1 MIPDD
6 TLRLKTHRLVAGCRT
21 REQALV
27 ADRWLTLAFKRDSQ
41 LAQFEEYYRS
51 QLARLLAPAVF
62 R

>member
-27 ADRWLTLAFKRDSQ
+27 ADRWLTLAFKRDAK
-41 LAQFEEYYRS
+41 LAEFEAYYRF
-51 QLARLLAPAVF
+51 QLARLLTPTVL